1 MTHTLS
7 KSLLIIK
14 VIELIAEKYSISIE
28 EARNKLYSSELINLI
43 DDDETGLYGESPLYV
58 FSLFEQEIKNA
69 NWWRYNKLTLYFLNC
84 LISSSGQ

>member
-1 MTHTLS
+1 MAHTLS

-69 NWWRYNKLTLYFLNC
+69 N
-84 LISSSGQ
+84 

>member
-69 NWWRYNKLTLYFLNC
+69 N
-84 LISSSGQ
+84 